1 MVAVRLANISHGGD
15 RKSSGIKTEISE
27 LISQPQAAQMLNVSD
42 DAVGMG
48 RKVIERAMPQLSQMV
63 ERGEVA
69 D

>member
-1 MVAVRLANISHGGD
+1 MVAARLANISHDGD

-48 RKVIERAMPQLSQMV
+48 RKAARNNNLIEMCFLNENDRT
-63 ERGEVA
+63 
-69 D
+69 